1 MWGSKGI
8 MPLAVGVGEAEP
20 PQVNQRFPQ
29 FTTQLPCAVAPAK
42 ALGQLTTMP
51 TQPQSPTH
59 RAKLTRR
66 DLLAFEQRLLGML
79 RQFISFRSHSVLFPR
94 EHSHQQPVWL
104 DEEQKILLPLPA
116 VEGGTLGVFL
126 ARGVEQ
132 RGAASLVEQW
142 PNLAPLML
150 ENLLLYKQSLC
161 DQATGLYSRHYLMQR
176 LCAGIESLREGASGP
191 ARTEVLTETQQE
203 ARPMAKGQKQASA
216 ASQGHSTPPE
226 ATQPHNA
233 KAPAQGTG
241 KEQATPPLPPEPGLL
256 RTENLGT
263 AFTAQGCLGIITV
276 RFSALRDVVRE
287 FGYQFADSL
296 VVEMADALQ
305 ASVPEQALATRTG
318 DMEFA
323 VLLPATTQKSCRKL
337 SVSLAESLRKV
348 TIEHPLRRNR
358 VGLATSIGYALF
370 PQDSDAS
377 HALRTPHDQAAIL
390 LRQARLAA
398 ALADEQGSHG
408 SAPEQGERIM
418 GFSRILAEGGRVR
431 EILPLSR
438 AVVSLG
444 SNMHAREGMRFSVWS
459 TNYPVQGER
468 SASPLPPLYKGELVL
483 MQVQE
488 NASLAEIIHVGDASW
503 QVAPGDLLRLSQDQQ
518 YSRADNA
525 ILGPDPVTG
534 LLRHADFLAAYSK
547 QREACREF
555 GLVLLR
561 VTPYPQV
568 EEAGEAALWQ
578 NPEEL
583 MAEVTRLCQEAL
595 GPALGGRYGLT
606 SLLHFHPHATPE
618 ALEPLYKALS
628 ETLQKRLPVS
638 TATGIAH
645 FPFLE
650 YRKAD
655 TLDNCQKVL
664 EYALLLP
671 EPHVGVLDSL
681 ALNVNAD
688 RLYSQGNIFGAIQE
702 YQNALLADEC
712 NSMAWN
718 SLGICLASIGRHC
731 EAEHHFT
738 RALQHAPEEPMTL
751 YNLAFV
757 RQLQGDVEEAV
768 NLYVRCLNKDPGHLY
783 ALIRLG
789 QIAEN
794 NGDFYQARALYEA
807 AAAQPEGTGIT
818 RRHFARLCMAEG
830 NPDEAREHLHEALLA
845 NPQDAFAMQLL
856 AGLYLDAGE
865 DPDLAASFAR
875 QSVSLRPEL
884 KTGWLELA
892 RALEAL
898 GCLPEAREAELQA
911 QRL

>member
-1 MWGSKGI
+1 M
-8 MPLAVGVGEAEP
+8 L
-20 PQVNQRFPQ
+20 
-29 FTTQLPCAVAPAK
+29 TQ
-42 ALGQLTTMP
+42 T
-51 TQPQSPTH
+51 QSPTH

-79 RQFISFRSHSVLFPR
+79 RQFITFRSHSVLFPR
-94 EHSHQQPVWL
+94 EHNHQQPVWL
-104 DEEQKILLPLPA
+104 EEEQKILLPLPA

-126 ARGVEQ
+126 ARGVEA

-176 LCAGIESLREGASGP
+176 LCAGIESFREGASGP
-191 ARTEVLTETQQE
+191 ARTEALTETKHETRQVP
-203 ARPMAKGQKQASA
+203 APHSPASA
-216 ASQGHSTPPE
+216 GAFQG
-226 ATQPHNA
+226 N
-233 KAPAQGTG
+233 PAQAVTAQAQNTEDKSQSTG
-241 KEQATPPLPPEPGLL
+241 REQTATPLPPEAGLL

-287 FGYQFADSL
+287 FGYQFADTL
-296 VVEMADALQ
+296 VVELADTLQ

-323 VLLPATTQKSCRKL
+323 VLLPATTQKGFRK
-337 SVSLAESLRKV
+337 LAESLAQDLRKV
-348 TIEHPLRRNR
+348 TVEHPLRRNR

-377 HALRTPHDQAAIL
+377 LALRTPHDQAAIL

-398 ALADEQGSHG
+398 ALADEQNGLT
-408 SAPEQGERIM
+408 PTQEEGERVM

-468 SASPLPPLYKGELVL
+468 STSPLPPLYKGELVL

-488 NASLAEIIHVGDASW
+488 NASLAEIIHVGDPSW
-503 QVAPGDLLRLSQDQQ
+503 QVAPGDWLRLSQDQQ
-518 YSRADNA
+518 YSRADNTMH
-525 ILGPDPVTG
+525 GPDPITG
-534 LLRHADFLAAYSK
+534 LLRHADFLAAYAK
-547 QREACREF
+547 QRETCREF

-561 VTPYPQV
+561 VTPRPQL

-583 MAEVTRLCQEAL
+583 MAEVAQLCQEEL
-595 GPALGGRYGLT
+595 GTVLGGRYGLT
-606 SLLHFHPHATPE
+606 SLLYFHPNTTPE
-618 ALEPLYKALS
+618 ALEPLYKALAV
-628 ETLQKRLPVS
+628 TLQKRLPVT

-650 YRKAD
+650 NRKAD
-655 TLDNCQKVL
+655 TLENCQKAL
-664 EYALLLP
+664 EYGILLP
-671 EPHVGVLDSL
+671 EPHVGILNSL
-681 ALNVNAD
+681 ALNVSAD
-688 RLYSQGNIFGAIQE
+688 RMYSQGNIFGAIQE
-702 YQNALLADEC
+702 YQNALMADET

-718 SLGICLASIGRHC
+718 SLGICLASIGHHC
-731 EAEHHFT
+731 EAEHHFS
-738 RALQHAPEEPMTL
+738 RALHHAPEEPMTL

-757 RQLQGDVEEAV
+757 RQLQGNVEDAV

-794 NGDFYQARALYEA
+794 DGDFYQARALYEA
-807 AAAQPEGTGIT
+807 AAAKPDGTGLT

-898 GCLPEAREAELQA
+898 GSMAEAREAQLQA
-911 QRL
+911 ERL

>member
-1 MWGSKGI
+1 M
-8 MPLAVGVGEAEP
+8 L
-20 PQVNQRFPQ
+20 
-29 FTTQLPCAVAPAK
+29 TQ
-42 ALGQLTTMP
+42 Q
-51 TQPQSPTH
+51 QNPTH
-59 RAKLTRR
+59 RARLTRR
-66 DLLAFEQRLLGML
+66 DLLAFEQRLLSML
-79 RQFISFRSHSVLFPR
+79 RQFITFRSHSVLFPR

-104 DEEQKILLPLPA
+104 EEEQKILLPLPA

-126 ARGVEQ
+126 ARGVEP

-176 LCAGIESLREGASGP
+176 LCAGIDAFREGASGP
-191 ARTEVLTETQQE
+191 ARTEALTNTQQE
-203 ARPMAKGQKQASA
+203 GRPAAKEPSLQGMAAGQR
-216 ASQGHSTPPE
+216 H
-226 ATQPHNA
+226 
-233 KAPAQGTG
+233 PAQAELAQQTNYEEGNKESA
-241 KEQATPPLPPEPGLL
+241 KEQAGDSLLPEAGLL
-256 RTENLGT
+256 HAERLGT

-287 FGYQFADSL
+287 FGYQFADTL
-296 VVEMADALQ
+296 VAELADALQ
-305 ASVPEQALATRTG
+305 AIVPEQALATRTG

-323 VLLPATTQKSCRKL
+323 VLLPATTQKGCRKL
-337 SVSLAESLRKV
+337 SVNLAENLRKV

-370 PQDSDAS
+370 PQDSDTS
-377 HALRTPHDQAAIL
+377 LALRTPHDQAAIL

-398 ALADEQGSHG
+398 ALADEQSSLAP
-408 SAPEQGERIM
+408 SAAEAERVM
-418 GFSRILAEGGRVR
+418 GFSRILTEGGRIR

-468 SASPLPPLYKGELVL
+468 STSPLPPLYKGELVL

-488 NASLAEIIHVGDASW
+488 NASLAEIIHVGDPSW
-503 QVAPGDLLRLSQDQQ
+503 QVAPGDWLRLSQDQQ

-525 ILGPDPVTG
+525 LQGPDPITG
-534 LLRHADFLAAYSK
+534 LLRHADFLAAYAK

-561 VTPYPQV
+561 VTPRPQH
-568 EEAGEAALWQ
+568 EETEETALWQ

-583 MAEVTRLCQEAL
+583 MAEVARICQEAL
-595 GPALGGRYGLT
+595 GPVLGGRYGLT
-606 SLLHFHPHATPE
+606 SLLYFHPNATPE
-618 ALEPLYKALS
+618 ALEPLYKTLA
-628 ETLQKRLPVS
+628 ETLQKRLPVT

-655 TLDNCQKVL
+655 TLENCQKAL
-664 EYALLLP
+664 EYAILLP
-671 EPHVGVLDSL
+671 EPHVGILDSL
-681 ALNVNAD
+681 ALNVSAD
-688 RLYSQGNIFGAIQE
+688 RMYSQGNIFGAIQE
-702 YQNALLADEC
+702 YQNALMADET

-731 EAEHHFT
+731 EAEHHFSK
-738 RALQHAPEEPMTL
+738 ALHHTPEEPMTL

-757 RQLQGDVEEAV
+757 RQLQGNVEDAV
-768 NLYVRCLNKDPGHLY
+768 NLYVRCLNKDQGHLY

-794 NGDFYQARALYEA
+794 NGDFYQARALFEA

-884 KTGWLELA
+884 KTGWLVLA

-898 GCLPEAREAELQA
+898 GNVQEARAAQLQA
-911 QRL
+911 ERL